1 MSPAQIAIAVVAAL
15 IVPPLLGGLLRG
27 VDRKITAR
35 MQGRVGPPVQQPF
48 YDIIKLFNKSRITTT
63 WMQLFFIYGYLLLIV
78 AAVIL
83 FALLGWA
90 LVRRRP
96 WALTLSIFVQGFNV
110 IVRIMMLLPR
120 IVVKGQLD
128 VAWLVTSLL
137 AVILSGAFLL
147 LLEKPEVQ
155 IAITA

>member
-1 MSPAQIAIAVVAAL
+1 MTKSDKYIWGIAILQFIPTLLFPPQVLGSAG
-15 IVPPLLGGLLRG
+15 IV
-27 VDRKITAR
+27 
-35 MQGRVGPPVQQPF
+35 
-48 YDIIKLFNKSRITTT
+48 
-63 WMQLFFIYGYLLLIV
+63 LLILPV
-78 AAVIL
+78 VL

-96 WALTLSIFVQGFNV
+96 WALTTSIFVQGFN
-110 IVRIMMLLPR
+110 IIIRIMMLLPR

-128 VAWLVTSLL
+128 VPWIVASVL